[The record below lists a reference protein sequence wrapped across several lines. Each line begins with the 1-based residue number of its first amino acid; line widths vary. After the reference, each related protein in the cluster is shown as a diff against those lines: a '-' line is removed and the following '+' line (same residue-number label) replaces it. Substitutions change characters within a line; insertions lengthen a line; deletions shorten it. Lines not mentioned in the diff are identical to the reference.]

1 VKFSISPGLTKRRS
15 SAAMSITEMMV
26 AVLIGSIV
34 IAAVYN
40 LTLFTAKSFAAL
52 GNYGDLDNAS
62 RNALDT
68 LSRDLRQSRKLS
80 SFTTNQLV
88 LVDCNTNNLTYA
100 WDPSSRQVTRTDING
115 SMVLLQQCDYLNF
128 DISQRNPSNN
138 FTFYPT
144 SNPALAKLVD
154 VSWRCS
160 RTIFGSKVNTES
172 VQTAKIVIRN

>member
-1 VKFSISPGLTKRRS
+1 
-15 SAAMSITEMMV
+15 MSIMEMMV
-26 AVLIGSIV
+26 ALLIGSIV
-34 IAAVYN
+34 IAAVYS
-40 LTLFTAKSFAAL
+40 LTLFTAKSFAAMA
-52 GNYGDLDNAS
+52 NYGDLDNAS

-68 LSRDLRQSRKLS
+68 LSRDLRQSRSLA
-80 SFTTNQLV
+80 SFATNRLV
-88 LVDCNTNNLTYA
+88 LVDCNTNNLTYS
-100 WDPSSRQVTRTDING
+100 WDQSARQVTRTDVNG
-115 SMVLLQQCDYLNF
+115 SAVLLSQCDYLSF

-144 SNPALAKLVD
+144 TNASLAKLVD